1 MIRIM
6 NNYGAPKIMT
16 TCEISSQLFSD
27 IISGFEQFRHQASQG
42 GRNNQ
47 GYCMKNKEDR
57 RNVQEFVKSIEGNTK
72 LIII

>member
-47 GYCMKNKEDR
+47 KAAVFETECLSSMLLK
-57 RNVQEFVKSIEGNTK
+57 
-72 LIII
+72 

>member
-6 NNYGAPKIMT
+6 NNYGAPKIIT

-47 GYCMKNKEDR
+47 EVAVWKMFCT
-57 RNVQEFVKSIEGNTK
+57 FVLAS
-72 LIII
+72 

>member
-47 GYCMKNKEDR
+47 EVAVTLSGPKDHDNAVDR
-57 RNVQEFVKSIEGNTK
+57 DIHRFVV
-72 LIII
+72 